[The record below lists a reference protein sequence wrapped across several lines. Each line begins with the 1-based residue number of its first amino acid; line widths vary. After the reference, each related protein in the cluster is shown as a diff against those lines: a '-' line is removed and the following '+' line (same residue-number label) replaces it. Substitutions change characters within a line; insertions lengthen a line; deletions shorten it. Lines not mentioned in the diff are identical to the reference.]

1 MKQEKVYKVIS
12 SSSSGNAVIYFNK
25 VLVDLGVSYSKIS
38 IYKKDLKIVL
48 LTHIHKDHFNATTIK
63 KLAYERP
70 TLIWGVPMHLKAD
83 FEKLGIK
90 SNVIYLNLNS
100 TYKLGDIMIS
110 TFKLYHNVDNVGY
123 RIINTKTDYKIFHA
137 TDTYTLDG
145 ITAKNYDL
153 YAIEHNYDEET
164 IHEIIFDKL
173 ANGEFSYER
182 QAINNHLS
190 FQQAEAFINKNKK
203 KESEI
208 LKLHMSSRYKK
219 EC

>member
-1 MKQEKVYKVIS
+1 MKQEKVYKIIS
-12 SSSSGNAVIYFNK
+12 SSSRGNAVIYFNQ
-25 VLVDLGVSYSKIS
+25 VLVDLGVSYLKIS
-38 IYKKDLKIVL
+38 KYKKDLKIVL
-48 LTHIHKDHFNATTIK
+48 LTHIHKDHFNEATIK

-70 TLIWGVPMHLKAD
+70 TLLWGVPLHLKTD

-90 SNVIYLNLNS
+90 NNVIYLNLNS
-100 TYKLGDIMIS
+100 TYKLGEIMIS

-123 RIINTKTDYKIFHA
+123 RIINTETDYKIFHA

-173 ANGEFSYER
+173 ASGEFSYER

-190 FQQAEAFINKNKK
+190 FQQAKAFINKNKK

-208 LKLHMSSRYKK
+208 LKLHISSRYEK

>member
-123 RIINTKTDYKIFHA
+123 RIINTKTGYKIFHA